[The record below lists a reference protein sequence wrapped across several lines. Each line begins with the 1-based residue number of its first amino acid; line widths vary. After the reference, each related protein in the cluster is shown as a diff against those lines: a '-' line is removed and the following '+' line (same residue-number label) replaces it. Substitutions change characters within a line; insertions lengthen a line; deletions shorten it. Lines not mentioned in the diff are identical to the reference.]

1 MCCCYYYKKITD
13 STCKKLNQVITNL
26 YTKTFEEPKIHIWLT
41 KMHSQLEVEKYFI
54 IKIQDREISLIS
66 VWKLRPSVYKVT
78 SYEGFPTD
86 VFSSSNEIYNV
97 YKQLINCF
105 KDDKD
110 RLQEQESSGTES
122 REGCCI
128 YGRGNRPQFATG
140 RHCNEAQ
147 AQGTNDCSQRNQVV
161 ISTRC
166 AEIFGSKI

>member
-1 MCCCYYYKKITD
+1 MYYYKKITD

-26 YTKTFEEPKIHIWLT
+26 YTKTFEESKIHLWLN
-41 KMHSQLEVEKYFI
+41 KMYDVLDVGKYFV
-54 IKIQDREISLIS
+54 IKIENREIYHIS
-66 VWKLRPSVYKVT
+66 IWKSNPNVYNKSVT
-78 SYEGFPTD
+78 NIEGLPID
-86 VFSSSNEIYNV
+86 VFSPSNEIYSV

-128 YGRGNRPQFATG
+128 YGRGNRPQLATG

-166 AEIFGSKI
+166 AKILRS

>member
-1 MCCCYYYKKITD
+1 MYYYKKITD
-13 STCKKLNQVITNL
+13 SACKKLNQVITNL
-26 YTKTFEEPKIHIWLT
+26 YGKTFRESKLVIWLNR
-41 KMHSQLEVEKYFI
+41 MHDVLNLGKYFV
-54 IKIQDREISLIS
+54 IKIEDREIKWIS
-66 VWKLRPSVYKVT
+66 IWKSSPNIYRYSVT
-78 SYEGFPTD
+78 NIEGLPID
-86 VFSSSNEIYNV
+86 VFSPSNEIYSV

-128 YGRGNRPQFATG
+128 YGRGNRPQLATG

-161 ISTRC
+161 VSTRC
-166 AEIFGSKI
+166 AEILGSKI

>member
-1 MCCCYYYKKITD
+1 MYYYKKITD
-13 STCKKLNQVITNL
+13 SACKKLNQVITNL
-26 YTKTFEEPKIHIWLT
+26 YTKRFEEPRIHLWLN
-41 KMHSQLEVEKYFI
+41 KMYDALDVGKYFVV
-54 IKIQDREISLIS
+54 KTQDREISLMSI
-66 VWKLRPSVYKVT
+66 WKLHPAIYKVRG
-78 SYEGFPTD
+78 YIEGLPID
-86 VFSSSNEIYNV
+86 VFSPSNEIYNV

-147 AQGTNDCSQRNQVV
+147 AQGTNDCSQRNQVI
-161 ISTRC
+161 ISARC
-166 AEIFGSKI
+166 AEILGSKI

>member
-1 MCCCYYYKKITD
+1 MYYYKKITD
-13 STCKKLNQVITNL
+13 SACKKLNQVITIL
-26 YTKTFEEPKIHIWLT
+26 YTRTFEDPRIHTWFN
-41 KMHSQLEVEKYFI
+41 KMYCILDVGKYFI
-54 IKIQDREISLIS
+54 VKIQNREILFIS
-66 VWKLRPSVYKVT
+66 VWKFHPATYKVA
-78 SYEGFPTD
+78 SYTEGLPTD
-86 VFSSSNEIYNV
+86 VFSPSNEIYSV

-128 YGRGNRPQFATG
+128 YGRGNRPQLATG

-166 AEIFGSKI
+166 AEILGSKI